1 MLAKT
6 IFVIHYLKKVA
17 TRYLLFII
25 WKKLLRNKKK
35 VNNKRYLLFI
45 IWKKLLRNKKK
56 VSNDDICSSIWK
68 KLLLFNKR
76 KEKKRTC
83 KSFQTTLHLM
93 QQRWPGKKSCINSQT
108 PKLRLLVKKKPQKN
122 WFKQKQE
129 VFFSFIYKKKR
140 LANDQSSFFF
150 FSAKRFGALER
161 ENKKASCFTKLF
173 GFAFLFFDSFCH
185 LGWVGQNKKQHAFF
199 VENRTKEKKLFQEVF
214 KNFVSL
220 FGVKLS

>member
-17 TRYLLFII
+17 T
-25 WKKLLRNKKK
+25 
-35 VNNKRYLLFI
+35 RYLLFI

-108 PKLRLLVKKKPQKN
+108 PKLKLLVKKKPQKN

-150 FSAKRFGALER
+150 FS
-161 ENKKASCFTKLF
+161 KKIWGFRTWKQKSKLF
-173 GFAFLFFDSFCH
+173 HKAVWFCFPFFWQFLPLGLSWAKQKTTRVFC
-185 LGWVGQNKKQHAFF
+185 WKQNK
-199 VENRTKEKKLFQEVF
+199 RKEV
-214 KNFVSL
+214 VSSS
-220 FGVKLS
+220 F

>member
-1 MLAKT
+1 VLAKT

-150 FSAKRFGALER
+150 LFS
-161 ENKKASCFTKLF
+161 KKIWGFRTWKQKSKLF
-173 GFAFLFFDSFCH
+173 HKAVWFCFPFFWQFLPLGLSWAKQKTTRVFC
-185 LGWVGQNKKQHAFF
+185 WKQNK
-199 VENRTKEKKLFQEVF
+199 RKEV
-214 KNFVSL
+214 VSRS
-220 FGVKLS
+220 F